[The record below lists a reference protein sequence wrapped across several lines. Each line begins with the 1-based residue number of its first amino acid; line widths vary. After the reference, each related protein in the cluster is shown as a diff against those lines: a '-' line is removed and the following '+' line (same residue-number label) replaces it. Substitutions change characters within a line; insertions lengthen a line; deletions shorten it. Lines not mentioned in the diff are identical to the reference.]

1 MCLTEYFN
9 FNALFTRNSFL
20 VYALLVSLGL
30 LIQFFKRYPN
40 LILLIAL
47 LLSILVILLRNDSL
61 NYKFKLVTAM
71 TLFGLYGIVSES
83 LVIRNTG
90 ILKYS
95 YPSKRLGLN
104 FPLWLF
110 FIYTSWL
117 LLIEILF
124 KFTKIIS

>member
-20 VYALLVSLGL
+20 VYALLISLGL

-40 LILLIAL
+40 LILFMAL

-61 NYKFKLVTAM
+61 NYKFKLITAM

-95 YPSKRLGLN
+95 YPSEGLGLN

-117 LLIEILF
+117 LLIEIIL
-124 KFTKIIS
+124 KFTNIIS

>member
-47 LLSILVILLRNDSL
+47 LLSILVILLRNDSPS
-61 NYKFKLVTAM
+61 YKFKLITAM

-95 YPSKRLGLN
+95 YPNKRLGLN

-117 LLIEILF
+117 LLIEIIL
-124 KFTKIIS
+124 KFTRIIS

>member
-9 FNALFTRNSFL
+9 FNVLFTRNSFL

-30 LIQFFKRYPN
+30 LIQIFKRYPN
-40 LILLIAL
+40 IILLMAL
-47 LLSILVILLRNDSL
+47 SLSILVIMLRNDTPS
-61 NYKFKLVTAM
+61 YKSKLITAM
-71 TLFGLYGIVSES
+71 ILFGLYGIVSES

-95 YPSKRLGLN
+95 YPSEGLGLN

-117 LLIEILF
+117 LLIEIIL